1 MGAGEGLV
9 ARYEELRQQ
18 ALGKWERGW
27 GGRGFA
33 LFLRQGMKGWMEA
46 WYRCVPEIPA
56 HPLRGYSREEIVSLD
71 LRAEVVMVLTG
82 MVLREGQ
89 EVRR

>member
-1 MGAGEGLV
+1 MG
-9 ARYEELRQQ
+9 RYEELRQQ
-18 ALGKWERGW
+18 ALGRWERGS

-46 WYRCVPEIPA
+46 WSRCVPEIPTC
-56 HPLRGYSREEIVSLD
+56 PLRGYSREEIVPLD

>member
-1 MGAGEGLV
+1 V

-46 WYRCVPEIPA
+46 WSRCVPEIPPR
-56 HPLRGYSREEIVSLD
+56 PLRGCSREEVVPLD